1 MSCFKKIMSRI
12 KGFTLV
18 EIIVTIVAAGI
29 LGAIFIHFMGT
40 ALTSSWN
47 AVEIT
52 RDEANAEKVLEQIV
66 GEYVLR
72 INGNSPYNPEDAID
86 YIDTTYG
93 GQTIDGVSITTQYI
107 TFDASGDEV
116 LSGSPEPNLKVVLQA
131 SGPGAPAIS
140 GRFPLTTI
148 LSWNRETDLS
158 TTEDEDDHF
167 VLF

>member
-1 MSCFKKIMSRI
+1 MMHTKTINIDS

-66 GEYVLR
+66 GEYVVL
-72 INGNSPYNPEDAID
+72 INGNNPANALSSIAA
-86 YIDTTYG
+86 TYG

-107 TFDASGDEV
+107 TFNTSGNEETGGTDY
-116 LSGSPEPNLKVVLQA
+116 LKVVLQA

-148 LSWNRETDLS
+148 LANNRET
-158 TTEDEDDHF
+158 DDHF
-167 VLF
+167 VLY

>member
-1 MSCFKKIMSRI
+1 MSRI

-18 EIIVTIVAAGI
+18 EVIVTIVAAGI

-52 RDEANAEKVLEQIV
+52 RDEANAEKLLEQII
-66 GEYVLR
+66 GEYVVL
-72 INGNSPYNPEDAID
+72 INGNNPANALSS
-86 YIDTTYG
+86 IDTTYG

-107 TFDASGDEV
+107 TFNTSGNEETGGTDY
-116 LSGSPEPNLKVVLQA
+116 LKVVLQA

-140 GRFPLTTI
+140 GRFPLITI
-148 LSWNRETDLS
+148 LANNRET
-158 TTEDEDDHF
+158 DDHF
-167 VLF
+167 VLY

>member
-1 MSCFKKIMSRI
+1 MTCIKHIMNRS

-52 RDEANAEKVLEQIV
+52 RDEANTEKVLEQIV
-66 GEYVLR
+66 GEYVVL
-72 INGNSPYNPEDAID
+72 INGNNPANALNSIA
-86 YIDTTYG
+86 TTYG
-93 GQTIDGVSITTQYI
+93 GATIDGISITTQYI
-107 TFDASGDEV
+107 TFDTSGNEQTGGTDY
-116 LSGSPEPNLKVVLQA
+116 LKIVLQA

-140 GRFPLTTI
+140 GRVPLTTI
-148 LSWNRETDLS
+148 LANNRET
-158 TTEDEDDHF
+158 DDHF
-167 VLF
+167 VLY

>member
-1 MSCFKKIMSRI
+1 MSRI

-18 EIIVTIVAAGI
+18 EVIVTIVAAGI

-66 GEYVLR
+66 GEYVVL
-72 INGNSPYNPEDAID
+72 INGNNPANALSSIDA
-86 YIDTTYG
+86 TYG

-107 TFDASGDEV
+107 TFNTSGNEETGGTDY
-116 LSGSPEPNLKVVLQA
+116 LKVVLQA

-148 LSWNRETDLS
+148 LAYNRETD
-158 TTEDEDDHF
+158 DDPQF
-167 VLF
+167 LLY

>member
-1 MSCFKKIMSRI
+1 MINFKKTMRCS

-52 RDEANAEKVLEQIV
+52 RDEANTEKVLEQIV
-66 GEYVLR
+66 GDYVVL
-72 INGNSPYNPEDAID
+72 INGNNPANALNS
-86 YIDTTYG
+86 IDTTYD
-93 GQTIDGVSITTQYI
+93 GQTIDGVSITTRYV
-107 TFDASGDEV
+107 TFDSSGNEQTGGTDY
-116 LSGSPEPNLKVVLQA
+116 LKVVLQA

-148 LSWNRETDLS
+148 LANNRET
-158 TTEDEDDHF
+158 DDHF
-167 VLF
+167 VLY

>member
-18 EIIVTIVAAGI
+18 EVIVTIMAAGI

-52 RDEANAEKVLEQIV
+52 RDEAAAEKLLEQII
-66 GEYVLR
+66 GEYVAL
-72 INGNSPYNPEDAID
+72 INGNNPANALNSIA
-86 YIDTTYG
+86 TTYS
-93 GQTIDGVSITTQYI
+93 GQTIDGVGITTQYI
-107 TFDASGDEV
+107 TFDTSGNEQTGGTDY
-116 LSGSPEPNLKVVLQA
+116 LKVVLQA

-148 LSWNRETDLS
+148 LANNRET
-158 TTEDEDDHF
+158 DDHF
-167 VLF
+167 VLY